1 MSVNFTR
8 LITNRTILGDPI
20 ETIDTDFADDYPL
33 TPNLIDSKFHKPQ
46 LLLTTAS
53 IDWQY

>member
-8 LITNRTILGDPI
+8 LITNRTVLGDPI
-20 ETIDTDFADDYPL
+20 ESIDTDFVDDYSL
-33 TPNLIDSKFHKPQ
+33 TPNLTDFRFHRPQ

>member
-8 LITNRTILGDPI
+8 LITNRTVLGGSI
-20 ETIDTDFADDYPL
+20 ETIDTDFVDNYSL
-33 TPNLIDSKFHKPQ
+33 TPNLTDSRFHRPQ